1 MILLQVE
8 ERIMSHIDQATINPF
23 HPNISIH
30 IFHTFLYTFPL
41 VLTSRIFFTI
51 KASDVSDYFLYS
63 HDLNE

>member
-30 IFHTFLYTFPL
+30 IFHSFLYTFPL
-41 VLTSRIFFTI
+41 VLT
-51 KASDVSDYFLYS
+51 
-63 HDLNE
+63 

>member
-30 IFHTFLYTFPL
+30 ILHTFLYTFPL
-41 VLTSRIFFTI
+41 VVTERIFLI
-51 KASDVSDYFLYS
+51 NKGFLS
-63 HDLNE
+63 